1 MAAFEPLLLDDDAG
15 EDDDA
20 DEDDEDDD
28 DELESAEEDLAA
40 EPLLEALSTAV
51 DALRL
56 SVR

>member
-1 MAAFEPLLLDDDAG
+1 LAAFEPLPLDDV
-15 EDDDA
+15 DDA
-20 DEDDEDDD
+20 DEEDDDEVED
-28 DELESAEEDLAA
+28 DELESAEEVDLAA